1 MATMAEIST
10 GVGDGAEWIR
20 DAAAAAAAAWIVDAA
35 AVEGERARE
44 RKAAGWR
51 DLRGCGGSGDGKDR
65 GCGGGRGERPRDEGM
80 RVLREEGRAG
90 EVRADGTGERKRGT
104 F

>member
-1 MATMAEIST
+1 MATIAEISI

-51 DLRGCGGSGDGKDR
+51 DLRGCGGGSDGEDH
-65 GCGGGRGERPRDEGM
+65 GCGVG
-80 RVLREEGRAG
+80 
-90 EVRADGTGERKRGT
+90 
-104 F
+104 